1 MRTGYLAAFAV
12 AASLGLATPAFANLV
27 TNGNFDANSPPSQ
40 TAPLGWTFTPA
51 PNGSDFYV
59 GNEGAYNN
67 VSPPNTAN
75 FGATSSFDDTIS
87 QTIVT
92 VAGQRYTLSYELAHD
107 STNSAND
114 FSASWGGVTIPGSV
128 LVNAAAFGFTNYSFT
143 LTATSN
149 STDLAFNGRENPAWY
164 GLDNVDVTR
173 VPEPASLALLGSAL
187 LGFGSLRRRRKKSA

>member
-1 MRTGYLAAFAV
+1 MRTGYLAVFAV

-51 PNGSDFYV
+51 ANNSDFYV
-59 GNEGAYNN
+59 GVVNDIGT

-75 FGATSSFDDTIS
+75 FGATGADDDTIS

-92 VAGQRYTLSYELAHD
+92 VAGQNYTLSYELAHD
-107 STNSAND
+107 ESDGAND

-128 LVNAAAFGFTNYSFT
+128 LVNAAAFSFTNYSFT

-149 STDLAFNGRENPAWY
+149 ATVLAFNGRENPAWY
-164 GLDNVDVTR
+164 GLDDVNVTR
-173 VPEPASLALLGSAL
+173 VPEPASLLLLGSAL
-187 LGFGSLRRRRKKSA
+187 LGFGSLRRRRKRA